1 LAHEGATGA
10 VISDQLIVQLL
21 LSGLGMGFI
30 FALIAIGLTLIYGV
44 MNVVN
49 FAHGEFLMLAMYAS
63 YVAYA
68 TWGADPLVT
77 LPFVAAAMFVFGLV
91 IYYLLARQV
100 MRGTLYAQIFAT
112 FGLMVFLQAGA
123 QFVMG
128 ADYFA
133 VRESLLSG
141 VVVVGPYT
149 LPMPQLA
156 AVVGAS
162 LATGLLYLL
171 VFRTAV
177 GRSLRAAAQDAEAAS
192 TLGIDADRM
201 YALAWGIGAACV
213 GVAGSLLSNFYYVF
227 PRVGAVF
234 VLLAY
239 VAVALGGFGSIHG
252 ALVAGLL
259 IGLLQIAAGFFIS
272 SQLKFVPVYLL
283 YLLVVLLR
291 PRGLFG
297 RA

>member
-91 IYYLLARQV
+91 IYYLLVRQV

-171 VFRTAV
+171 
-177 GRSLRAAAQDAEAAS
+177 AAS

>member
-1 LAHEGATGA
+1 MSE
-10 VISDQLIVQLL
+10 QLIVQLIV
-21 LSGLGMGFI
+21 SGLGMGFI

-44 MNVVN
+44 MDVVN
-49 FAHGEFLMLAMYAS
+49 FAHGEFIMLGMYAS
-63 YVAYA
+63 FLAYA
-68 TWGADPLVT
+68 TWGLDPLVT
-77 LPFVAAAMFVFGLV
+77 LPFVAGLMFLFGLAV
-91 IYYLLARQV
+91 YYLLIRRVLTGSMQS
-100 MRGTLYAQIFAT
+100 QIFAT

-133 VRESLLSG
+133 VQNSWLSG
-141 VVVVGPYT
+141 VLNISGVI
-149 LPMPQLA
+149 LPVPQLA

-162 LATGLLYLL
+162 LATAGLYVL
-171 VFRTAV
+171 VFRTSV
-177 GRSLRAAAQDAEAAS
+177 GRQLRAASQDAKAAS
-192 TLGIDADRM
+192 TMGINVSLM

-213 GVAGSLLSNFYYVF
+213 GVAASLLSNFYYVF

-239 VAVALGGFGSIHG
+239 VAVALGGFGSVQG

-259 IGLLQIAAGFFIS
+259 IGLLQVAVGFFIS
-272 SQLKFVPVYLL
+272 SELKYVPVYML
-283 YLLVVLLR
+283 YLAVVLLR

>member
-1 LAHEGATGA
+1 MTVEL
-10 VISDQLIVQLL
+10 LLQLL
-21 LSGLGMGFI
+21 VSGLGMGFV
-30 FALIAIGLTLIYGV
+30 FALIAIGLTLIYG
-44 MNVVN
+44 MMDVVN
-49 FAHGEFLMLAMYAS
+49 FAHGEFLMIGMYAS
-63 YVAYA
+63 YLAYA
-68 TWGADPLVT
+68 SWGADPLVT
-77 LPFVAAAMFVFGLV
+77 LPFVAAAMFVFGVLV
-91 IYYLLARQV
+91 YYLLIRKV
-100 MRGTLYAQIFAT
+100 LNGTIHAQIFAT

-123 QFVMG
+123 QFLMG

-133 VRESLLSG
+133 VRDSWLSG
-141 VVVVGPYT
+141 VMTVAGVV
-149 LPMPQLA
+149 LPLPQVA

-162 LATGLLYLL
+162 IATLLLYLL

-177 GRSLRAAAQDAEAAS
+177 GRRLRAAAQDRQAAS

-201 YALAWGIGAACV
+201 YALAWGIGSACV
-213 GVAGSLLSNFYYVF
+213 GVAASLLSNFYYVF

-234 VLLAY
+234 VLVAY

-259 IGLLQIAAGFFIS
+259 IGLLQVISGFFVS
-272 SQLKFVPVYLL
+272 SELKFVPVYLL
-283 YLLVVLLR
+283 YLVIVLLR